1 MISQMNQYSPSIYQQ
16 HWNEEHE
23 TSYNTTLSDTSNANV
38 LKDDAYRID
47 GLYEDDAQRKA
58 IEFPSHID
66 NFNQCELRSVMW

>member
-1 MISQMNQYSPSIYQQ
+1 MDRFFSSTYPQ

-23 TSYNTTLSDTSNANV
+23 TSYNTTVIGSNANV
-38 LKDDAYRID
+38 LKEDAYRID

-66 NFNQCELRSVMW
+66 NFDQCEIRSVMW